1 MTEPAEEQTPLRV
14 ADRPSTS
21 VTRLIA
27 RPAEEIWALISD
39 IEFPAAHSREFLG
52 AEWLDGARDPAVGA
66 RFLGRNRNEYF
77 GEWQTTSTIVECEAP
92 HRLTWAVGDPEL
104 PLAWWGFTLEEGP
117 SGTTVTQTYR
127 IGLGRSGLT
136 AALERMPDREH
147 DIIARRFAD
156 QRIDMERNLA
166 ALDPAAD

>member
-14 ADRPSTS
+14 ADQPSTS
-21 VTRLIA
+21 VTRLVG

-52 AEWLDGARDPAVGA
+52 AEWLDGASGPAVGA
-66 RFLGRNRNEYF
+66 RFLGRNRNEHV
-77 GEWQTTSTIVECEAP
+77 GEWHTTSTIVECEAP

-117 SGTTVTQTYR
+117 GGTTVTQTYR

-156 QRIDMERNLA
+156 QRVDMERNLA
-166 ALDPAAD
+166 ALDPTAD